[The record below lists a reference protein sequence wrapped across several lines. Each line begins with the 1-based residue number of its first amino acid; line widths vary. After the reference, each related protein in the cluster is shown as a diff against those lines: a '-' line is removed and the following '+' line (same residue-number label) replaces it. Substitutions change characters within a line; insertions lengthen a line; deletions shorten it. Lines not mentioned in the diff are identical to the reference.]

1 MIDIYGTP
9 NSRSTRVLWCAEELG
24 IEYNFKKV
32 DFSSGENKSDAYLA
46 INPAG
51 KTPAIVD
58 GDFVLSESTAILEF
72 LAQEYGKGQIKPSD
86 KSDNREKALCAK
98 WCSFSVCELEQPLWT
113 MAKHSFIY
121 PEDMRQDG
129 ILPVCQ
135 KEFQNALSVL
145 SQQLDSNEYLLGE
158 VFSIADILISHTL
171 AWALSFQQ
179 EIPQSNLMS
188 YVQRCTSRPA
198 FKMAQQREL

>member
-1 MIDIYGTP
+1 
-9 NSRSTRVLWCAEELG
+9 
-24 IEYNFKKV
+24 
-32 DFSSGENKSDAYLA
+32 
-46 INPAG
+46 
-51 KTPAIVD
+51 
-58 GDFVLSESTAILEF
+58 
-72 LAQEYGKGQIKPSD
+72 
-86 KSDNREKALCAK
+86 
-98 WCSFSVCELEQPLWT
+98 
-113 MAKHSFIY
+113 
-121 PEDMRQDG
+121 MRQDG